1 MLFYLLKK
9 KKHKPEKKK
18 APDARVYLI
27 KKKTTD
33 HHHLHD
39 RGRVVVGRSL
49 SGTATKSTAD
59 YKKNPA
65 GQAVDEAWV
74 LKEKNGDGATRMTRK
89 QRQRLK
95 RKMKGGS

>member
-39 RGRVVVGRSL
+39 RSEPLLLDSPHWRCTTCAARNQSNYNNNR
-49 SGTATKSTAD
+49 T
-59 YKKNPA
+59 PPF
-65 GQAVDEAWV
+65 V
-74 LKEKNGDGATRMTRK
+74 LLANACDGSR
-89 QRQRLK
+89 
-95 RKMKGGS
+95 